1 MHQHGVRLFAQKT
14 LKRAHS
20 EWEKKPTGVFLSLHS
35 FAHVDAAW
43 LYSIHKYFNRLVGWV
58 RLIQESGAKW
68 AYTVRLAKFLDV
80 CARASM
86 ISFSAHCK
94 LLRSC
99 MPRSRVIGVIKRA
112 NLLAADAILHSKY
125 GRVFSRGRR

>member
-1 MHQHGVRLFAQKT
+1 LRKRLLKGRIQSGKKT
-14 LKRAHS
+14 S
-20 EWEKKPTGVFLSLHS
+20 GVFLSLHS
-35 FAHVDAAW
+35 FANVDAAW